1 MTKEEIFATVKEII
15 YRNTDG
21 ISHDEEIEL
30 NSHLVNDLN
39 IDSLDRVTITLAAER
54 EFNIEIEDAIVE
66 DIETVKEIVDMI
78 ADKLQIQK

>member
-15 YRNTDG
+15 YRNTYG
-21 ISHDEEIEL
+21 ISRDEEIEL

-39 IDSLDRVTITLAAER
+39 IDSLDRVTITLAAEK

-66 DIETVKEIVDMI
+66 DIETVEEIVDMI
-78 ADKLQIQK
+78 ANKLQIQK

>member
-15 YRNTDG
+15 YRNTYG
-21 ISHDEEIEL
+21 ISRDEEIEL

-39 IDSLDRVTITLAAER
+39 IDSLDRVNITLAAER
-54 EFNIEIEDAIVE
+54 EFNIEIEDAIVA

>member
-15 YRNTDG
+15 YRSTDG
-21 ISHDEEIEL
+21 ISRDEEIEL

-39 IDSLDRVTITLAAER
+39 IDSLDRVDITLAAER

-66 DIETVKEIVDMI
+66 DIETVEEIVDMI
-78 ADKLQIQK
+78 ANKLQIQK

>member
-21 ISHDEEIEL
+21 ISRDEEIEL

-39 IDSLDRVTITLAAER
+39 IDSLDRVNITLAAER
-54 EFNIEIEDAIVE
+54 EFNIKIEDAIVE
-66 DIETVKEIVDMI
+66 DIETVEEIVDMI

>member
-21 ISHDEEIEL
+21 ISRDEEIEL

-39 IDSLDRVTITLAAER
+39 IDSLDRVDITLAAER